1 MRLARAFLAMERS
14 LTPLDGAPAHARG
27 SGYPPD
33 KGSNPVSRDLAAG
46 ACGKLTARQLRGER
60 RAPAQVSPFRQQRGG
75 SWEADSAPHE
85 NWL

>member
-33 KGSNPVSRDLAAG
+33 KGSNPVSRDATVDACEASVDVSG
-46 ACGKLTARQLRGER
+46 ALL
-60 RAPAQVSPFRQQRGG
+60 F
-75 SWEADSAPHE
+75 
-85 NWL
+85 LL